1 MSSAQPTTKMVKKV
15 CVLGDFAVGKTSLIR
30 RFVLDLFDDKYITTM
45 GTKITKKELRVGD
58 IELTMQIWDIVG
70 NIIYRKLQ
78 EQYYKGSD
86 GAFVVCDLTRPE
98 SEENLTGW
106 TDHYLKVVPRA
117 RLVFLGNKSDLAGPD
132 SPVERALALRAARH
146 KTTYIKTSARQGLNV
161 EQAFDVLSYHLLA
174 PPGADLTGGARK
186 P

>member
-1 MSSAQPTTKMVKKV
+1 MSSVEPTTKMVKKI

-30 RFVLDLFDDKYITTM
+30 RYVLDLFDDKYITTM
-45 GTKITKKELRVGD
+45 GTKITKREMRVGV

-86 GAFVVCDLTRPE
+86 AAFVVCDLTRPE
-98 SEENLTGW
+98 SEENLNGW
-106 TDHYLKVVPRA
+106 TEHYLKVVPRA
-117 RLVFLGNKSDLAGPD
+117 RLVFLGNKADVAGVD
-132 SPVERALALRAARH
+132 GPVEKALAMRAARH
-146 KTTYIKTSARQGLNV
+146 KTTYLRTSARNGLNV
-161 EQAFDVLSYHLLA
+161 EKAFEVLSHHVLA
-174 PPGADLTGGARK
+174 PPGTDFTAGVRK